1 MRYRVRPKFEFTENH
16 SLNFF
21 HMNTILVWKKR
32 LVRGLRFKT
41 KSFNS
46 RAVDGR

>member
-1 MRYRVRPKFEFTENH
+1 
-16 SLNFF
+16 
-21 HMNTILVWKKR
+21 MNTILAWKKR

-46 RAVDGR
+46 RAVDGL